1 MTHTHTQI
9 KRILMMHPHTLTHTR
24 IVGQRKKNV
33 SQANNL
39 FGSWISRSLSVS
51 VCVCIFVCFS
61 KLNSSITKVLY
72 PGHKSE
78 QEEKDWYIQKQ
89 NHCVCLSLASYSM
102 HVCVWVFESKIN
114 QLSNCLPNILS
125 SLHKRLLSHPS

>member
-1 MTHTHTQI
+1 MTHTHTNKENI
-9 KRILMMHPHTLTHTR
+9 NDASTHTHTHKNR
-24 IVGQRKKNV
+24 RTKKKKCFP
-33 SQANNL
+33 SEQSLWILNL
-39 FGSWISRSLSVS
+39 SLSLSVS